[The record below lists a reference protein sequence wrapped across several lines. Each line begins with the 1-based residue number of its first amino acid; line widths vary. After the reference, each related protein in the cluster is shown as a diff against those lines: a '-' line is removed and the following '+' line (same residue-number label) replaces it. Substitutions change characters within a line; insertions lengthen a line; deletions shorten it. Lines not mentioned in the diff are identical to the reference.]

1 MRGKPVWFWWL
12 AVCAGL
18 ACIGSAAPWVTIVG
32 DTIYGLETDGLLTLP
47 LAGAALVLNIVHI
60 RSGSWP
66 RPAWHLVAIL
76 LLAAT
81 GAVIAGVRWADAGE
95 LSELGRELERVL
107 GEGSGVRWGVVTT
120 TLANAA
126 LAVGALLVLVRLVS
140 EPVDATAVQRDALAE
155 AFAGGS
161 HESEGR
167 VRGVDPVTGAA
178 LAGFGRRVVAG
189 LLDVL
194 VIATVWAA
202 TFAWA
207 WTTEDPATEE
217 ISDAAALVVLLV
229 FVGTTPLYQ
238 WLAIGRFGRT
248 LGKAALGIRVLRAE
262 DALRVSYGRALGRGL
277 SFEVLALFAFPLFI
291 SFLWPL
297 WDKRRQA
304 LYDKMADTIV
314 VRDVPAAGG

>member
-47 LAGAALVLNIVHI
+47 LAGAALVLTIVHI

-76 LLAAT
+76 LLAAA

-107 GEGSGVRWGVVTT
+107 GEDSGVRWGVVTT

-126 LAVGALLVLVRLVS
+126 LAVGVLLVLVRRVS

-155 AFAGGS
+155 AFASGSRESGG
-161 HESEGR
+161 H
-167 VRGVDPVTGAA
+167 VLRGVDPVTGAA

-189 LLDVL
+189 LLDMF
-194 VIATVWAA
+194 VIATVWAV
-202 TFAWA
+202 TFAWVRLA
-207 WTTEDPATEE
+207 E
-217 ISDAAALVVLLV
+217 
-229 FVGTTPLYQ
+229 PLN
-238 WLAIGRFGRT
+238 
-248 LGKAALGIRVLRAE
+248 K
-262 DALRVSYGRALGRGL
+262 
-277 SFEVLALFAFPLFI
+277 
-291 SFLWPL
+291 
-297 WDKRRQA
+297 
-304 LYDKMADTIV
+304 
-314 VRDVPAAGG
+314 